1 VRRDNI
7 DREPSMSQ
15 LTEKT
20 IFDQHCISARTLSL
34 DRSPPGRWLLSMI
47 ENGEPEESQVHKPRK
62 RAQVISAWGTSNT
75 ESDRRAIYKQH
86 RWR

>member
-20 IFDQHCISARTLSL
+20 IFDQHCISAR
-34 DRSPPGRWLLSMI
+34 
-47 ENGEPEESQVHKPRK
+47 
-62 RAQVISAWGTSNT
+62 
-75 ESDRRAIYKQH
+75 AIAGPIATGKMVAVYD
-86 RWR
+86 